1 MKDKIVINEG
11 WFVQIVVS
19 LIMTFSFFKDML
31 HTVWSLPFLV
41 GVVVF
46 VNLYCNALAIGW
58 KLHSKTLKLK
68 WCFVSSFDYLD
79 RPRFFKRLAE
89 DG

>member
-19 LIMTFSFFKDML
+19 VLLTCAFFQDML
-31 HTVWSLPFLV
+31 QVIWRLPFLV

-46 VNLYCNALAIGW
+46 VNLYWNAVSIGW

-68 WCFVSSFDYLD
+68 WCFVSSFTFNEKTSSKL
-79 RPRFFKRLAE
+79 
-89 DG
+89 